1 MTTSYS
7 ELPPGVIVNQDDSPP
22 KPPPVLTTG
31 MLAWLRENLFKTTFD
46 TLLTIIS
53 GGIAFALLSGLLT
66 WAVSAANWFV
76 ITQNLEQLMTGTF
89 PRDLVWRVNLAALL
103 CAFVIGLT
111 VYAYLR
117 VARALVIVIVGAA
130 LLLVILPPIIFRMTA
145 PASTYLAAGDAP
157 IISGSQ
163 TETPQP
169 ALSFIGR
176 AGEVIT
182 VELAA
187 FDGRDERLSAAAGFS
202 DRATSAL
209 INLASARLNA
219 QARRSENERLLAG
232 DLLTANQRAALVSE
246 LERLALPPAVTGT
259 YSLNQHPV
267 RVSLHSGA
275 SGASLAEMVLA
286 APADRLEAALPEDG
300 WYVLRKRVDG
310 EGAAVLRVTGIA
322 PMLERSS
329 TRAAPSGAVRVT
341 QFVRISDRFELE
353 APRPTEDDGRDIPIL
368 RVNDAQYRGV
378 RPFNDYLRL
387 FAAPFLGQLSVFI
400 LPMLAVGAAGWAA
413 GWGAGRLAQ
422 LSAAVRVDPRRPVQS
437 LATWLWIA
445 FFFLMMLLIYGAN
458 GLSALTLALILA
470 RFAWVGWMF
479 YAGMNAHRSYGSGAL
494 AGVMALGVVQSILI
508 ENVTLGMF
516 SQPPGTWLPRA
527 LSVLIWLGIGV
538 FAARRG
544 ANARN
549 AVRESAALR
558 GLIGAGLVW
567 LGIIIGIAAI
577 LSLAGASE
585 NLLPVTDTG
594 RWGGFLLTLL
604 LTVVAIVGS
613 FPLGVLLAL
622 GRRSSL
628 PAIRLTCVVFIE
640 LVRGVPLIT
649 VLFMAQLLV
658 PLVNPALAE
667 VDNVFRAMVG
677 LTLFSAAYLAE
688 NVRGGL
694 QSVAGGQEEAA
705 RALGL
710 TGWQITLFITLPQAL
725 RAVIPALVG
734 QCIALFKDTSLVA
747 LVGLLDLTGTS
758 RSVIAQSEFVG
769 LQNEI
774 FLFTSILYFIFSYIM
789 SAVSRRIEASGSGA
803 ARREL

>member
-1 MTTSYS
+1 MTTYTD
-7 ELPPGVIVNQDDSPP
+7 LPPGVIVNQDDSPP

-31 MLAWLRENLFKTTFD
+31 ILAWLRENLFKTPFD
-46 TLLTIIS
+46 TILTFVS
-53 GGIAFALLSGLLT
+53 GGIALAVITGLLT
-66 WAVSAANWFV
+66 WAISAANWFV

-111 VYAYLR
+111 LYAYTR
-117 VARALVIVIVGAA
+117 VTRGLLIMIVG
-130 LLLVILPPIIFRMTA
+130 LVLTLTLLPPIIFRVTT
-145 PASTYLAAGDAP
+145 PAAALLAAGDETVV
-157 IISGSQ
+157 SGSQ

-169 ALSFIGR
+169 ILGFIGR

-182 VELAA
+182 VERVD
-187 FDGRDERLSAAAGFS
+187 FEGRDEQIGALAGFG
-202 DRATSAL
+202 DRATNAL
-209 INLASARLNA
+209 INLASSRLTA
-219 QARRSENERLLAG
+219 QARQEEITGLLAG
-232 DLLTANQRAALVSE
+232 DLLTASQRAALTTE
-246 LERLALPPAVTGT
+246 LDRLTIPPSVIGT
-259 YSLNQHPV
+259 YALSQNPV
-267 RVSLHSGA
+267 IVSIHDGA
-275 SGASLAEMVLA
+275 SGDLLAEIVITE
-286 APADRLEAALPEDG
+286 PEDRLELTLPNDG

-310 EGAAVLRVTGIA
+310 DGVAVLRVAGVA
-322 PMLERSS
+322 PMLERNISRTTSS
-329 TRAAPSGAVRVT
+329 GVVRVT
-341 QFVRISDRFELE
+341 QYVRISDRFETE
-353 APRPTEDDGRDIPIL
+353 AARPTEEGQDIPIL
-368 RVNDAQYRGV
+368 RVNDAQYRGS
-378 RPFNDYLRL
+378 RPLNDYFRL
-387 FAAPFLGQLSVFI
+387 FAAPFLGQLSVFF
-400 LPMLAVGAAGWAA
+400 LPMLAVGALGWSA
-413 GWGAGRLAQ
+413 GWGAGRLARIGA
-422 LSAAVRVDPRRPVQS
+422 LMRGDPRRPVQS
-437 LATWLWIA
+437 LAGWLWIA
-445 FFFLMMLLIYGAN
+445 YFFVMLLLIYGAN

-470 RFAWVGWMF
+470 RFVWVGWMF
-479 YAGMNAHRSYGSGAL
+479 YAGMNANRPYGSGAL

-508 ENVTLGMF
+508 ENITLDMF
-516 SQPPGTWLPRA
+516 SQPIGSWLPRIISA
-527 LSVLIWLGIGV
+527 LVWLGIGV

-549 AVRESAALR
+549 TVRETAALR
-558 GLIGAGLVW
+558 ALIGAGLFW
-567 LGIIIGIAAI
+567 LAIIILIVLAFSAA
-577 LSLAGASE
+577 GTTE

-604 LTVVAIVGS
+604 LTVVAIIGS

-628 PAIRLTCVVFIE
+628 PAIRITCIVFIE

-789 SAVSRRIEASGSGA
+789 AAISRRIEASGSGA

>member
-1 MTTSYS
+1 MTTYS
-7 ELPPGVIVNQDDSPP
+7 DLPPGVIVNQDDSPP

-31 MLAWLRENLFKTTFD
+31 IVAWLRENLFKTPFD
-46 TLLTIIS
+46 TILTFVG
-53 GGIAFALLSGLLT
+53 GGIALAVIIGLLT
-66 WAVSAANWFV
+66 WAISAANWFV

-111 VYAYLR
+111 LYAYTR
-117 VARALVIVIVGAA
+117 VTRGLLIMIVG
-130 LLLVILPPIIFRMTA
+130 LVLILTLLPPIIVQVTT
-145 PASTYLAAGDAP
+145 PAAALLAAGDET
-157 IISGSQ
+157 IVSGSQ

-169 ALSFIGR
+169 VLGFIGR

-182 VELAA
+182 VEAVD
-187 FDGRDERLSAAAGFS
+187 FEGRDEQIGALAGFG
-202 DRATSAL
+202 DRATNAL
-209 INLASARLNA
+209 INLASTRLTA
-219 QARRSENERLLAG
+219 QARQEEITRLLAG
-232 DLLTANQRAALVSE
+232 DLLTANQRAALTTE
-246 LERLALPPAVTGT
+246 LDRLTIPPAVTGT
-259 YSLNQHPV
+259 YVLNQNPII
-267 RVSLHSGA
+267 VSIHDGA
-275 SGASLAEMVLA
+275 SGDLLAEIVITELE
-286 APADRLEAALPEDG
+286 DRLELTLPNDG
-300 WYVLRKRVDG
+300 WYILRKRVEGDG
-310 EGAAVLRVTGIA
+310 VAVLRVAGIA
-322 PMLERSS
+322 PMLERNISR
-329 TRAAPSGAVRVT
+329 TTPTGVVRVT
-341 QFVRISDRFELE
+341 QYVRISDRFEVE
-353 APRPTEDDGRDIPIL
+353 AARPTEDGVDVPIL
-368 RVNDAQYRGV
+368 RVNDAQYRGS
-378 RPFNDYLRL
+378 RPLNDYLRL
-387 FAAPFLGQLSVFI
+387 FAAPFLGQLSVFF
-400 LPMLAVGAAGWAA
+400 LPMLAVGAVGWAA
-413 GWGAGRLAQ
+413 GWGAGRLARIGA
-422 LSAAVRVDPRRPVQS
+422 LMRGEPRRPVQS
-437 LATWLWIA
+437 LAAWLWIA
-445 FFFLMMLLIYGAN
+445 YFFVMILLIYGAN
-458 GLSALTLALILA
+458 GLSAWTLALILA

-479 YAGMNAHRSYGSGAL
+479 YAGMNANRSFGSGAL
-494 AGVMALGVVQSILI
+494 AGVMALGVVQSVLI
-508 ENVTLGMF
+508 ENITLDMF
-516 SQPPGTWLPRA
+516 SQPIGAWLPRLISA
-527 LSVLIWLGIGV
+527 LVWLGIGM

-549 AVRESAALR
+549 AVRETAALR
-558 GLIGAGLVW
+558 ALIGAGLVW
-567 LGIIIGIAAI
+567 LAIIILIVVAFSA
-577 LSLAGASE
+577 SGATE

-594 RWGGFLLTLL
+594 RWGGFLLTIL

-628 PAIRLTCVVFIE
+628 PAIRITCIVFIE

-789 SAVSRRIEASGSGA
+789 AAVSRRIEASGSGA

>member
-1 MTTSYS
+1 MTTYS

-31 MLAWLRENLFKTTFD
+31 VAAWLRENLFKTPFD
-46 TLLTIIS
+46 TVLTFVS
-53 GGIAFALLSGLLT
+53 GGIALSVIIGLLT
-66 WAVSAANWFV
+66 WAISAANWFV

-89 PRDLVWRVNLAALL
+89 PRDQVWRVNLAALL
-103 CAFVIGLT
+103 CAFVIGLS
-111 VYAYLR
+111 VYAYTRLTR
-117 VARALVIVIVGAA
+117 GVLIMVVGLALA
-130 LLLVILPPIIFRMTA
+130 LTLLPPIIFRMTA
-145 PASTYLAAGDAP
+145 PAAALLAAGDET
-157 IISGSQ
+157 IVSGSQ

-169 ALSFIGR
+169 TLGFIGR

-182 VELAA
+182 IELVD
-187 FDGRDERLSAAAGFS
+187 FEGRDEQISALAGFG
-202 DRATSAL
+202 DRATNAL
-209 INLASARLNA
+209 INLASSRLTA
-219 QARRSENERLLAG
+219 QARQDEIARLLAG
-232 DLLTANQRAALVSE
+232 DLLTANQRAALTAE
-246 LERLALPPAVTGT
+246 LDRLTIPPAVTGT
-259 YSLNQHPV
+259 FALSQNPV
-267 RVSLHSGA
+267 IVSIHNGA
-275 SGASLAEMVLA
+275 AGGLLAEIVLNE
-286 APADRLEAALPEDG
+286 PQERLELTLPNDG

-310 EGAAVLRVTGIA
+310 DGVAVLRIAGIA
-322 PMLERSS
+322 PILERNTSR
-329 TRAAPSGAVRVT
+329 TTPTGAVRVT
-341 QFVRISDRFELE
+341 QYVRISDRFELE
-353 APRPTEDDGRDIPIL
+353 APRPTENGADIPIL
-368 RVNDAQYRGV
+368 RVNDAQYRGS
-378 RPFNDYLRL
+378 RPLNDYLRL

-400 LPMLAVGAAGWAA
+400 VPMLAVGAAGWAA
-413 GWGAGRLAQ
+413 GWGAGRLARI
-422 LSAAVRVDPRRPVQS
+422 SARMRIDPRRPVQG

-445 FFFLMMLLIYGAN
+445 YFFVMILLIYGAN
-458 GLSALTLALILA
+458 GLSAWTLALILA

-479 YAGMNAHRSYGSGAL
+479 YAGMNANRAFGSGAL
-494 AGVMALGVVQSILI
+494 AGVMALGIVQAILI
-508 ENVTLGMF
+508 ENISLDMLSLPVG
-516 SQPPGTWLPRA
+516 SWLPRVISA
-527 LSVLIWLGIGV
+527 VIWLGIGV

-544 ANARN
+544 ANARSS
-549 AVRESAALR
+549 VRETAALR
-558 GLIGAGLVW
+558 ALIGAGVIW
-567 LGIIIGIAAI
+567 LGIIVVIV
-577 LSLAGASE
+577 LAFTMAGTTE

-604 LTVVAIVGS
+604 LTVVAIIGS

-622 GRRSSL
+622 GRRSNL
-628 PAIRLTCVVFIE
+628 PAIRLTCIVFIE

-789 SAVSRRIEASGSGA
+789 AAISRRIEASGSGA

>member
-1 MTTSYS
+1 MTTYS
-7 ELPPGVIVNQDDSPP
+7 DLPPGVIVNQDDSPP
-22 KPPPVLTTG
+22 KPAPILSTG
-31 MLAWLRENLFKTTFD
+31 VLAWLRENLFKTTFD
-46 TLLTIIS
+46 TVLTFVS
-53 GGIAFALLSGLLT
+53 GGIALAVLVGLLT

-89 PRDLVWRVNLAALL
+89 PRDVVWRVNLAALL

-111 VYAYLR
+111 LYAYTRMTRGLIT
-117 VARALVIVIVGAA
+117 LIVG
-130 LLLVILPPIIFRMTA
+130 LVLILTVLPPILFSLTT
-145 PASTYLAAGDAP
+145 PAAAFVAAGDDAVV
-157 IISGSQ
+157 SGSQ

-169 ALSFIGR
+169 ILGFIGR
-176 AGEVIT
+176 MGEVIT

-187 FDGRDERLSAAAGFS
+187 FDGRDERLGTVAGFS
-202 DRATSAL
+202 DRATNAL
-209 INLASARLNA
+209 INLASARLSA
-219 QARRSENERLLAG
+219 QVRQKEIERQLAG
-232 DLLTANQRAALVSE
+232 DLLTANQRAALTAE
-246 LERLALPPAVTGT
+246 LDRLMIPPAVTRT
-259 YSLNQHPV
+259 YALSQNPV
-267 RVSLHSGA
+267 SVSIHDGA
-275 SGASLAEMVLA
+275 SGDLLAEIVLTE
-286 APADRLEAALPEDG
+286 PEDRLDLTLPSDG
-300 WYVLRKRVDG
+300 WYILRKRVDG
-310 EGAAVLRVTGIA
+310 EGVAILRVAGIA
-322 PMLERSS
+322 PMLERNSS
-329 TRAAPSGAVRVT
+329 RTTASGVVRVT
-341 QFVRISDRFELE
+341 QYVRISDRFELE
-353 APRPTEDDGRDIPIL
+353 MPRPIENGEAVPIL
-368 RVNDAQYRGV
+368 IVNDAQYRGS
-378 RPFNDYLRL
+378 RPLNDYFRL

-400 LPMLAVGAAGWAA
+400 LPMLAVGTVGWAA
-413 GWGAGRLAQ
+413 GWGVGRLARIGA
-422 LSAAVRVDPRRPVQS
+422 LMRVNPRRPVQG
-437 LATWLWIA
+437 LVTWLWIA
-445 FFFLMMLLIYGAN
+445 YFFIMMLLIYGAN

-479 YAGMNAHRSYGSGAL
+479 YAGMNANRPFGSGAL
-494 AGVMALGVVQSILI
+494 AGVMALGLVQSILI
-508 ENVTLGMF
+508 ENVTLDMF
-516 SQPPGTWLPRA
+516 SQPIGAWLPRVISA
-527 LSVLIWLGIGV
+527 LVWLGIGF
-538 FAARRG
+538 FAAQRG
-544 ANARN
+544 ANART
-549 AVRESAALR
+549 AVRQPIALR
-558 GLIGAGLVW
+558 ALIGAGLVW
-567 LGIIIGIAAI
+567 LAIIIGVVVAFT
-577 LSLAGASE
+577 LSGTTD

-594 RWGGFLLTLL
+594 RWGGFLLTIL

-628 PAIRLTCVVFIE
+628 PAIRITCIVFIE
-640 LVRGVPLIT
+640 VVRGVPLIT

-710 TGWQITLFITLPQAL
+710 TGWQITLLITLPQAL

-774 FLFTSILYFIFSYIM
+774 FLFTSILYFIFSYVM
-789 SAVSRRIEASGSGA
+789 AAVSRRIEASGSGA